1 MKRLFTLVATA
12 ATALATVGCGS
23 NNSDGLDSVSYAM
36 GTGFGLQMQLG
47 MSDLDLDHEL
57 ITETIRDFY
66 KNGTIDPVQH
76 QEEYMLMMQ
85 FQYGR
90 LMPYAQIKNLRET
103 TVTDCPDTLPEL
115 PELFDETYTR
125 EFVATFMARDFAAY
139 LKDAGREFDIEDVI
153 LAIDD
158 ARNVASE
165 EEIDSVMRMTQEE
178 CQAVLR
184 AEAERQQAEA
194 MAEYQRVLEENAA
207 LSAEWLSEVEAMD
220 GVQKTESGLLYR
232 IDREGDGAQATE
244 NTDVVLVNYEGKT
257 RTGVVFDSSYER
269 GEPMA
274 IALNRVIA
282 GWTEGMKLVKE
293 GGQIT
298 LWIPAEL
305 AYGERGAGQ
314 DIAPNEA
321 LEFKVELLEVNPEE

>member
-36 GTGFGLQMQLG
+36 GTRFGLQMQLG
-47 MSDLDLDHEL
+47 MSDLALDHEL

-76 QEEYMLMMQ
+76 QEEYMHMLQ

-90 LMPYAQIKNLRET
+90 LMPYAQIKSLRET
-103 TVTDCPDTLPEL
+103 TVTDRPDTLPEL

-139 LKDAGREFDIEDVI
+139 LKDSSREFDIDDVI

-158 ARNVASE
+158 ARNVTSE
-165 EEIDSVMRMTQEE
+165 EEIDSVMRMTQAE
-178 CQAVLR
+178 CDAVLR

-244 NTDVVLVNYEGKT
+244 DADVVLVNYEGKT

-274 IALNRVIA
+274 IALNRVIP

>member
-36 GTGFGLQMQLG
+36 GTGFGLHMQLG

-90 LMPYAQIKNLRET
+90 LMPYAQIKSLRET

-139 LKDAGREFDIEDVI
+139 LKDSGREFDIDDVI

-158 ARNVASE
+158 ARNVTSE
-165 EEIDSVMRMTQEE
+165 EEIDSVMRMTQDE
-178 CQAVLR
+178 CEAVIR

-244 NTDVVLVNYEGKT
+244 DTDVVLVNYEGKT

>member
-23 NNSDGLDSVSYAM
+23 NNSDGLDSVSYAT
-36 GTGFGLQMQLG
+36 GTGFGLHMQLG

-66 KNGTIDPVQH
+66 KNGTMDPVQY

-139 LKDAGREFDIEDVI
+139 LKDSGREFDIDDVI

-158 ARNVASE
+158 ARNVTSE
-165 EEIDSVMRMTQEE
+165 EEIDSVMRMTQDE

-244 NTDVVLVNYEGKT
+244 DTDVVLVNYEGKT

-274 IALNRVIA
+274 IALNRVIP